1 MSDFFCNVLN
11 VEVLTFGVVF
21 LPRITIVKPL
31 RIKQT
36 CRFKRIFEHVIL
48 ILDKTYSTMLKELKM
63 RLWST
68 SKCNSTAHW
77 NGNITGGY
85 LCAGY
90 QSNLKSVCTVC
101 LLSIHN
107 I

>member
-1 MSDFFCNVLN
+1 MSFD
-11 VEVLTFGVVF
+11 
-21 LPRITIVKPL
+21 
-31 RIKQT
+31 
-36 CRFKRIFEHVIL
+36 L

-101 LLSIHN
+101 LLLIHN
-107 I
+107 IKCTFLTVNILCVILPLLLKNIT